1 MRLLTVRHVT
11 TYRYADPVRLGDH
24 WMMFRP
30 REGHDLRLVSTH
42 LEISPRPVGLRWLH
56 DVFDNSL
63 AVATF
68 DGETTELR
76 FESRVTLEHY
86 EVDAPDYQIEA
97 SARLFP
103 FFYPSDDSANLQR
116 ALESRHHSPEV
127 TRWARDF
134 VASLGPGPVETMALL
149 QAMTHAIRRRFDY
162 VRRTERGVQTPAETL
177 GLGAGSCRDFA
188 LFMIEAVRTLGLA
201 ARFVS
206 GYIFVPDLA
215 ESGIVGGGATHAW
228 LQVYLPGAGWV
239 DFDPTNSIIGNRNLI
254 RVAVAWDPADALP
267 LWGTYIGSSR
277 SFLGLDVTVSV
288 TDGNLCQE
296 S

>member
-1 MRLLTVRHVT
+1 MRLLTVRHVS
-11 TYRYADPVRLGDH
+11 TYRYAEPVRLGDH

-30 REGHDLRLVSTH
+30 RESHDLRLINSR
-42 LEISPRPVGLRWLH
+42 LDISPRPADLRWLH

-63 AVATF
+63 AVASF
-68 DGETTELR
+68 DTETTELR
-76 FESRVTLEHY
+76 FESQVTLEHY

-103 FFYPSDDSANLQR
+103 FVYPPDDSVNLQR
-116 ALESRHHSPEV
+116 ALESRHHSLEV
-127 TRWARDF
+127 IRWARD
-134 VASLGPGPVETMALL
+134 VVESLGPGPIETMALL
-149 QAMTHAIRRRFDY
+149 QSMTHAIRRGFTY

-177 GLGAGSCRDFA
+177 RRGDGSCRDFA
-188 LFMIEAVRTLGLA
+188 VLMIEAVRSLGLA

-206 GYIFVPDLA
+206 GYICVPDLA
-215 ESGIVGGGATHAW
+215 EPDVVGGGATHAW

-288 TDGNLCQE
+288 TDRIRSQE

>member
-11 TYRYADPVRLGDH
+11 TYRYAEPVRLGEH

-30 REGHDLRLVSTH
+30 REGHDLRLVSSS
-42 LEISPRPVGLRWLH
+42 LEIFPRPVGLRWLH

-68 DGETTELR
+68 DAETTELR
-76 FESRVTLEHY
+76 FDSQVTLEHY
-86 EVDAPDYQIEA
+86 ETDAPDYQIEA

-103 FFYPSDDSANLQR
+103 FTYPLEDSANLQR
-116 ALESRHHSPEV
+116 ALEPRHGAPEV
-127 TRWARDF
+127 TQWAQDF
-134 VASLGPGPVETMALL
+134 VASLGSAPIETMMLL
-149 QAMTHAIRRRFDY
+149 QSMTHAIRRRFGY
-162 VRRTERGVQTPAETL
+162 VRRAERGVQMPAETL
-177 GLGAGSCRDFA
+177 RRGDGSCRDFA
-188 LFMIEAVRTLGLA
+188 LFMIEAVRSLGLA

-206 GYIFVPDLA
+206 GYISVPELEPDLL
-215 ESGIVGGGATHAW
+215 GGGSTHAW

-254 RVAVAWDPADALP
+254 RVGVAWDPADALP

-277 SFLGLDVTVSV
+277 SFLGMDVAVSV
-288 TDGNLCQE
+288 TDRSSNQE